1 MNSADALKLIQV
13 LLGLTELA
21 RSIGVDVSKVVEAQQ
36 QARAEG
42 RDLTDA
48 ELAEFRNDAQASIDA
63 ARQA

>member
-1 MNSADALKLIQV
+1 MNSGDALKLIQV